1 MILKTA
7 LLLAAA
13 AMSTNA
19 WAADLDQQYYM
30 REKLTLTSSPS
41 QAPATPSQAS
51 WTTGEWSEW
60 SSTCSASAART
71 RSVTCTSDG
80 SVVADAK
87 CTGGKPES
95 TETGND
101 SSCAYEWHE
110 KTSGSSDMVCAS
122 GSVQMTTTSSCMS
135 KTNIGYNSDAGASN
149 CSTFPKPAARTFT
162 VACQALGKGY
172 TSAWSSG
179 NTGTPLWVK
188 TFPSKIA
195 KTDVQNAALA
205 MCSEQVAAYP
215 AITGDCFLRFYYE
228 NDATGESAIMAS
240 AFGAQSNYPTTAP
253 AGFKAIYS
261 YGLATRLKVL
271 TNQVTS
277 VIPPEILVNPA
288 NCPRITVSPDSYRTC
303 S

>member
-30 REKLTLTSSPS
+30 REKLTLTSSPT
-41 QAPATPSQAS
+41 QAPATPSQAT

-60 SSTCSASAART
+60 SG
-71 RSVTCTSDG
+71 TCTSG
-80 SVVADAK
+80 NIVVADAK

-101 SSCAYEWHE
+101 STCAYKWQERS
-110 KTSGSSDMVCAS
+110 SGSSDMVCAS
-122 GSVQMTTTSSCMS
+122 GSVQMSSVFTCMS
-135 KTNIGYNSDAGASN
+135 KTNIGYSADAGDAN
-149 CSTFPKPAARTFT
+149 CSTYPKPATRTFT
-162 VACQALGKGY
+162 VPCQALGRGY
-172 TSAWSSG
+172 TSTWTTG

-195 KTDVQNAALA
+195 PGDIQNAALG
-205 MCSEQVAAYP
+205 MCKEQIAAYP
-215 AITGDCFLRFYYE
+215 ATTGDCFIRFYYE
-228 NDATGESAIMAS
+228 NATTGESAIMAS
-240 AFGAQSNYPTTAP
+240 AFGAQVNYPTTVP
-253 AGFKAIYS
+253 AGFKAITA
-261 YGLATRLKVL
+261 YGLSTRLKTL

-277 VIPPEILVNPA
+277 VIPPEVIVNPA
-288 NCPRITVSPDSYRTC
+288 NCPRTTNSPDSYRTC